1 MQMQLDNT
9 MMILD
14 TLARRHPD
22 RISINELAKE
32 IGLRYGRGYYNS
44 IYHKIQSLEEEEI
57 ITLERIGRSTIPK
70 LNFKN
75 YFLIDLLAM
84 LEIKKKQNLLG
95 KYPELQMPIAQIGAF
110 CKDLHYIKSMCI
122 IDPERNKKLNRMEL
136 LILFKDDSDRNNG
149 QHLRTEISKLIGLMH
164 ALQGRHSIRIDYLM
178 LNGGEFSE
186 LSSSGEANP
195 LQEMLSERIAFFSPE
210 NYWMEIK
217 ELQSKGMWIKTLD
230 KETIPAQVPGK
241 DLIYNLARFGYKEFG
256 HAMQP
261 GDNICIEYIIAAILQ
276 RGDMR
281 MIEAIPVILAKNDG
295 ETNYRMLIFLCQKY
309 GLLGELL
316 GLLNGLN
323 ELRSTEKTKEA
334 VSILEDIGMPPKEI
348 IKKASIAGKM
358 KLYNAL

>member
-1 MQMQLDNT
+1 MQMRLDNT

-14 TLARRHPD
+14 ILARGHSD
-22 RISINELAKE
+22 RISINELTKE
-32 IGLRYGRGYYNS
+32 IGLRYGKGYYNS
-44 IYHKIQSLEEEEI
+44 IYRKIQSLEEEKI

-110 CKDLHYIKSMCI
+110 CKDLHYINSICM

-136 LILFKDDSDRNNG
+136 LILFKDDSDNNG

-164 ALQGRHSIRIDYLM
+164 ALQSRYNIRIDYLM
-178 LNGGEFSE
+178 LNNGEFNE
-186 LSSSGEANP
+186 LSRSDEMNP
-195 LQEMLSERIAFFSPE
+195 LQEMLSERIAFFAPE

-217 ELQSKGMWIKTLD
+217 EMQSKGIRIKTLD
-230 KETIPAQVPGK
+230 KETIPARIPEK

-256 HAMQP
+256 YAMQP
-261 GDNICIEYIIAAILQ
+261 GDNICIEYIITAILQ
-276 RGDMR
+276 NGDMR

-295 ETNYRMLIFLCQKY
+295 EINYRMLIFLCQKY
-309 GLLGELL
+309 SLLGELL
-316 GLLNGLN
+316 GLLHGLN

-334 VSILEDIGMPPKEI
+334 MSILEDIGMPPKEI